1 MALSTT
7 TLSNPVGTTIY
18 IDADANST
26 VEVAASTGK
35 TAYQLYINNLGNG
48 NPCFIQLVAAT
59 SATSGTT
66 DSTFRFYCPGDSTI
80 SYVLPTGLA
89 FANGVCL
96 WATAAGTTV
105 ANNISSATTGKAIGD
120 TTSPVNAVE
129 LRLHTS

>member
-7 TLSNPVGTTIY
+7 TLASPVGATIY

-26 VEVAASTGK
+26 VEVAATSTKLG
-35 TAYQLYINNLGNG
+35 YQLYINNLTNAD
-48 NPCFIQLVAAT
+48 PCFIQLVNAT

-80 SYVLPTGLA
+80 SYVIPTGLA
-89 FANGVCL
+89 FATGICI
-96 WATAAGTTV
+96 WATAAGTKVENNV
-105 ANNISSATTGKAIGD
+105 ASATTGKDITD

-129 LRLHTS
+129 VRFHTS

>member
-89 FANGVCL
+89 FAFGQQQQAL
-96 WATAAGTTV
+96 Q
-105 ANNISSATTGKAIGD
+105 
-120 TTSPVNAVE
+120 
-129 LRLHTS
+129 LRITFLRPLQERLSEIQLLPLML